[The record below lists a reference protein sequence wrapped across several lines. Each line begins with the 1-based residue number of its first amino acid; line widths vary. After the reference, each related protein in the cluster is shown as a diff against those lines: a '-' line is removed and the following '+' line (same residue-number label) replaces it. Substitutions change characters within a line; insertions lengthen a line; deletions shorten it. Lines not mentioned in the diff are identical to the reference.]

1 MDSTNEKHGIAKDM
15 EQNWQEFL
23 KKQRK
28 EHPNDS
34 SILEE
39 KRSAFYTKREKNI
52 RTKEGKKKKSRLS

>member
-15 EQNWQEFL
+15 VQNWQEFL

-39 KRSAFYTKREKNI
+39 KRSAFYTKREKEYQN
-52 RTKEGKKKKSRLS
+52 EGRKKKKSRLS